1 LFTLILLDTSI
12 FLTDIFSNHFKV
24 LARRDKSFP
33 TDCGENMEL
42 ILIIIIL
49 ILLPIGFVLLYLRA
63 GRDFVDLTPLINK
76 LDMLQNFQERID
88 RSVRDEIAM
97 FRAEM
102 QTQAQQ
108 ERTELACSLKSFG
121 DSVQARMAEIADL
134 QRNQLEGFAA
144 RLSLLTTTNEQKLE
158 AVRQVVD
165 ARLKQIQEDNTRQLD
180 RMRETVDEKL
190 QSTLEKRLGE
200 SFKQVSERLEQVHQ
214 GLGDMRNLAAGVG
227 DLKKVLTNVKSR
239 GTWGEVQ
246 LGALLEEILS
256 PEQYAKNVKINEHSN
271 DFVEFAIKLPGQGDA
286 NADPLWIPVDAKF
299 PVEDYSRLLEA
310 QERADSTAADDAVRQ
325 LEASIKKSAKDIS
338 QKYLAPPKTTDFGIM
353 FLPSEGLYAEVIR
366 RTALVQLLQREYHIV
381 VTGPTTFAAI
391 LNSLQMGFR
400 SLAIQKRSSEVWKVL
415 GEVKTEFG
423 KFGDLLD
430 AVHKKLVNATDSMDD
445 VRKRSR
451 AIQRKLRNV
460 QELPGASAEVL
471 IEDKTPAELEEP

>member
-1 LFTLILLDTSI
+1 
-12 FLTDIFSNHFKV
+12 
-24 LARRDKSFP
+24 
-33 TDCGENMEL
+33 MEL

-49 ILLPIGFVLLYLRA
+49 ILLVIGFVVLYLRA

-108 ERTELACSLKSFG
+108 ERTELAGSLKSFG

-165 ARLKQIQEDNTRQLD
+165 ERLKQIQEDNTRQLD

-271 DFVEFAIKLPGQGDA
+271 DFVEFAIKLPGQGDRQCRSA
-286 NADPLWIPVDAKF
+286 VD
-299 PVEDYSRLLEA
+299 S
-310 QERADSTAADDAVRQ
+310 
-325 LEASIKKSAKDIS
+325 
-338 QKYLAPPKTTDFGIM
+338 G
-353 FLPSEGLYAEVIR
+353 
-366 RTALVQLLQREYHIV
+366 
-381 VTGPTTFAAI
+381 
-391 LNSLQMGFR
+391 
-400 SLAIQKRSSEVWKVL
+400 
-415 GEVKTEFG
+415 
-423 KFGDLLD
+423 
-430 AVHKKLVNATDSMDD
+430 
-445 VRKRSR
+445 
-451 AIQRKLRNV
+451 
-460 QELPGASAEVL
+460 
-471 IEDKTPAELEEP
+471 

>member
-1 LFTLILLDTSI
+1 MEILLLAVI
-12 FLTDIFSNHFKV
+12 LFFVLIV
-24 LARRDKSFP
+24 LALQFWPSKRGP
-33 TDCGENMEL
+33 VN
-42 ILIIIIL
+42 
-49 ILLPIGFVLLYLRA
+49 
-63 GRDFVDLTPLINK
+63 LTPLAGK
-76 LDMLQNFQERID
+76 LDSLQSSQERTD
-88 RSVRDEIAM
+88 RSVRDEIAQ

-102 QTQAQQ
+102 KTGAHQ
-108 ERTELACSLKSFG
+108 EREELTVSLKSFS
-121 DSVQARMAEIADL
+121 DSV
-134 QRNQLEGFAA
+134 
-144 RLSLLTTTNEQKLE
+144 EQKMA
-158 AVRQVVD
+158 AVGKLVD
-165 ARLKQIQEDNTRQLD
+165 EKLKQIQEDNTRQLD

-214 GLGDMRNLAAGVG
+214 GLGDMRTLAAGVG

-246 LGALLEEILS
+246 LGALLEEILA
-256 PEQYAKNVKINEHSN
+256 PEQYAKNVKINENSN

-299 PVEDYSRLLEA
+299 PVEDYQRLLDA
-310 QERADSTAADDAVRQ
+310 QERADITAADDAVRQ
-325 LEASIKKSAKDIS
+325 LETSIKKSAKDIS

-400 SLAIQKRSSEVWKVL
+400 SLAIQQRSSEVWKVL

-460 QELPGASAEVL
+460 QDLPGASAEVL
-471 IEDKTPAELEEP
+471 LEDKTPAELEEP